1 MDWFYLCA
9 FWVLVYLLYRLLF
22 EICFDKKKIFDHYMD
37 LFMGL
42 TIVIKSNS
50 VDRLTKKSLT
60 LKLTLVGFQVGK
72 KKNIDLM
79 KLDWLEWVIMT

>member
-1 MDWFYLCA
+1 
-9 FWVLVYLLYRLLF
+9 
-22 EICFDKKKIFDHYMD
+22 MD

-79 KLDWLEWVIMT
+79 KLD